1 MNDPVHI
8 ALASD
13 RRYLPL
19 AAVALCSA
27 AENTSR
33 ELVIHF
39 LYEDLEEADFA
50 VFEFLKRY
58 PSVRFVR
65 HRVGSTYLGDWP
77 AMRWSHATYLRLV
90 LPDLLPELEK
100 IIYIDCDV
108 CVLGDLAELHD
119 LDFDGKGV
127 MAVAV
132 KCRPEHARRLGM
144 DAGHYFNAG
153 VLVFSPARWHRE
165 RIADRFRQCFSEAA
179 DKLKYPDQDILNL
192 VFRDDVRFLHPRWN
206 IITSAFRNEPVE
218 RYSTEEMIE
227 AFRSPG
233 IAHYTGEHKPWALW
247 MSFHHP
253 FSLAMRRYARL
264 AGQKRMART
273 LDIKSLLLPH
283 IAAPRKPLPWDRSI
297 IDPQL
302 LK

>member
-1 MNDPVHI
+1 MNNQVHI

-13 RRYLPL
+13 RKYLPL

-50 VFEFLKRY
+50 AFEFLKRY
-58 PSVRFVR
+58 PSVQFVR
-65 HRVGSTYLGDWP
+65 HRIGSTYLENWP
-77 AMRWSHATYLRLV
+77 EMRWSHAIYLRMI

-108 CVLGDLAELHD
+108 CVLGDPAELYD
-119 LDFDGKGV
+119 LDFDGTSI

-132 KCRPEHARRLGM
+132 KCRPEHARRLGV
-144 DAGHYFNAG
+144 DAERYFNSG

-165 RIADRFRQCFSEAA
+165 RIADRFRQCFSESA

-192 VFRDDVRFLHPRWN
+192 VFRDDVRFLHPKWN
-206 IITSAFRNEPVE
+206 IITSAFRNEPVGL
-218 RYSTEEMIE
+218 YSTEEMIE

-247 MSFHHP
+247 KSFHHP
-253 FSLAMRRYARL
+253 FSLAMRRYARI
-264 AGQKRMART
+264 AGQKRIVRT
-273 LDIKSLLLPH
+273 LNLKSLLLPR
-283 IAAPRKPLPWDRSI
+283 IAAPKKSLPWDRSI
-297 IDPQL
+297 IDPAL